1 MNERQ
6 PSTTIIPISKNT
18 LINKIKPYTT
28 AIGNCPK
35 PKYNSAKKW
44 MLQTIIMPKQKEKC
58 KRYSGLLTK

>member
-18 LINKIKPYTT
+18 LMNKIKPYT
-28 AIGNCPK
+28 ASIGNLPK

-44 MLQTIIMPKQKEKC
+44 MLQTILMDEQK
-58 KRYSGLLTK
+58 

>member
-18 LINKIKPYTT
+18 LINKIKPYTA
-28 AIGNCPK
+28 AIGNHPK

-44 MLQTIIMPKQKEKC
+44 MLQTIIMPEQKEKC
-58 KRYSGLLTK
+58 T

>member
-6 PSTTIIPISKNT
+6 PSTTIIPISENT

-28 AIGNCPK
+28 AIGNRPK

-44 MLQTIIMPKQKEKC
+44 MLQTIIMPEQKEKC
-58 KRYSGLLTK
+58 TRYSGLLTK

>member
-18 LINKIKPYTT
+18 LINKLKPYTT
-28 AIGNCPK
+28 AIGIRPK

-44 MLQTIIMPKQKEKC
+44 MLQTIIMPEQK
-58 KRYSGLLTK
+58 